1 MVILLLILYRSSS
14 SKVSCL

>member
-14 SKVSCL
+14 SKVFCL